1 MMNGSAENVTEATP
15 ETMGEGPALSL
26 EVTVVLAVLISI
38 AALLT
43 IAGNVLVIVSFILVK
58 ELRISSNYFILNLA
72 ITDFVI
78 GVFAMPV
85 YAPYLL
91 SGVWKLGETFCTIWL
106 VIDYVDGSASVLS
119 ITLISLDRYL
129 LVTKAIK
136 HRAQRSLKKTVI
148 MMVSVWIIAFLL
160 YGPAILIWRTL
171 SGVELPVGKCYVGFH
186 DNFPFLFSTALVE
199 FFLPFTSV
207 AVMNFAT
214 YWSIRRRGKR
224 LRRHGAMRTSNI
236 RGERRGRLAGRMTRK
251 TQLRTP
257 VTKERKLSRTHTF
270 PPAQQDIKIAKQF
283 QLSEP
288 PIQRVTDLSKNTR
301 AREKKAARALAI
313 IVTTFAICWAPYTIT
328 MLVRSLCRGC
338 VSDTLFEWAFWMLW
352 LNSMLNPFLYA
363 MCHMQFREAFK
374 KLLGPFLCRCWRCVT
389 RDRRKR
395 PSLTDINKLPSPVV
409 KSPVGIQNDTNGAI

>member
-1 MMNGSAENVTEATP
+1 MNESAENATAATP
-15 ETMGEGPALSL
+15 ESMGDGSALSL
-26 EVTVVLAVLISI
+26 EVTVLLAVLISI

-171 SGVELPVGKCYVGFH
+171 SGVELPEGKCYVGFH

-236 RGERRGRLAGRMTRK
+236 RGERKGKSMVKVTRK
-251 TQLRTP
+251 TQLHLRPP
-257 VTKERKLSRTHTF
+257 VAKERRLSRTHTF
-270 PPAQQDIKIAKQF
+270 PPAQQDIKNAKQIKRREE
-283 QLSEP
+283 LVE
-288 PIQRVTDLSKNTR
+288 RVSDLTKNTR

-328 MLVRSLCRGC
+328 MLVRSLCRSC

-374 KLLGPFLCRCWRCVT
+374 KLLGPFFCRCWKCMT
-389 RDRRKR
+389 RKNPKR
-395 PSLTDINKLPSPVV
+395 PSLTDINKLPSPVE
-409 KSPVGIQNDTNGAI
+409 KQKDTNGVI

>member
-1 MMNGSAENVTEATP
+1 MNGSSENATEGTP
-15 ETMGEGPALSL
+15 GDDQAPLSP
-26 EVTVVLAVLISI
+26 EVTVLLAVVISI

-91 SGVWKLGETFCTIWL
+91 SGVWQLGETFCTVWL

-136 HRAQRSLKKTVI
+136 HRAQRSLKKTVV

-160 YGPAILIWRTL
+160 YGPAILVWRTL
-171 SGVELPVGKCYVGFH
+171 SGVELPEGKCYVGFH
-186 DNFPFLFSTALVE
+186 ENFPFLFSTALVE
-199 FFLPFTSV
+199 FFIPFTSV

-236 RGERRGRLAGRMTRK
+236 RGERTGRSTGKLARK
-251 TQLRTP
+251 PQLHLTVRTP
-257 VTKERKLSRTHTF
+257 ATKERRLSRTHTF
-270 PPAQQDIKIAKQF
+270 PPAQQDIKNAKQLK
-283 QLSEP
+283 LSGEP
-288 PIQRVTDLSKNTR
+288 PSQRVSDLSKNTR

-328 MLVRSLCRGC
+328 MLVRSLCRSC

-374 KLLGPFLCRCWRCVT
+374 KLLGPFFCRCWKCVT
-389 RDRRKR
+389 GDKLKKR
-395 PSLTDINKLPSPVV
+395 PSLTDINKLPTPED
-409 KSPVGIQNDTNGAI
+409 KQKDTNGAI